1 MTIRTYSEMIR
12 VRSFEDRFNYLNL
25 HGEVGRETFGFD
37 RWLNQAFYRSREWRS
52 LRSFVIVRDEG
63 CDLAVPGYEIH
74 DRVYI
79 HHMNPMTKDQLIQ
92 GDEDVLDPEFL
103 VLVSHRTHNA
113 IHFGDRS
120 LLPQDYVPRRP
131 GDTKLW

>member
-12 VRSFEDRFNYLNL
+12 VRSFEDRFDYLNL